1 MRIAFYAPIKPPDHP
16 IPSGDRLIGGNLMKA
31 MRLAKFEVSLAS
43 RFIAYSKRSDP
54 LILETRKK
62 AALAEARHLIDT
74 YQAKDRQARPQIW
87 LTYHPYCKAPDW
99 LGPVV
104 SRALNIP
111 YVTVEACK
119 TGQGDQWLPWR
130 REAQARLLQA
140 DRHLWFK
147 PMDRDYLAGL
157 LGSDERLRQIPPFI
171 DLEAQNIAAPAVLPA
186 HWNPQTPVMVT
197 TGMMRPGKKDRN
209 FFLLAEILQEMQ
221 KVDWNLII
229 VGGGPQEQVVRAAF
243 STIDAKRLHWC
254 GQVAG
259 SEVAGWM
266 NAADLFVWPG
276 WKEPIGMVY
285 LEAAFQGLPAVAFEN
300 MGVPLVVRHN
310 QTGLLAPLDDL
321 EVFRGN
327 LTRLLV
333 DNSLR
338 THMGR
343 NARKFVTKERS
354 MTAAVARLESC
365 LSEF

>member
-1 MRIAFYAPIKPPDHP
+1 MGIAFYAPIKPPDHP

-31 MRLAKFEVSLAS
+31 LRLANFEVSLAS

-54 LILETRKK
+54 LILENRKN
-62 AALAEARHLIDT
+62 AALEEARRLIDAYRT
-74 YQAKDRQARPQIW
+74 QDREARPELW

-99 LGPVV
+99 IGPAV
-104 SRALNIP
+104 SRVLDIP

-130 REAQARLLQA
+130 KEAQSGIIQA
-140 DRHLWFK
+140 NRHLWFK
-147 PMDRDYLAGL
+147 PMDRDYLVGL

-171 DLEAQNIAAPAVLPA
+171 DLEAQNIAEPAVLPA
-186 HWNPQTPVMVT
+186 HWNSQTPVMIT

-221 KVDWNLII
+221 NVDWNLVV
-229 VGGGPQEQVVRAAF
+229 VGGGPQEQVVREAF
-243 STIDAKRLHWC
+243 CDIKKDRVHWC
-254 GQVAG
+254 GQVPG
-259 SEVAGWM
+259 SDVAGWM
-266 NAADLFVWPG
+266 HAADLFVWPG

-285 LEAAFQGLPAVAFEN
+285 LEAAAQGLPAMAFES

-321 EVFRGN
+321 ETFRSN

-333 DNSLR
+333 EKSLR
-338 THMGR
+338 DQMGQD
-343 NARKFVTKERS
+343 ARKFVTEERS
-354 MTAAVARLESC
+354 MTAAVARLGQC